1 MESRSWLGGD
11 NGSYIV
17 FGSAS
22 RMDLVADDNAL
33 AAGCLLLLLV
43 VGLVLGGAVLG
54 IAVAAAGAAAVEPD
68 AIALAGDAV
77 AFAGAAGAG
86 GADAGWGAGVGAA
99 AGGQGWDIGVV
110 VGLEFGVVLLLV
122 EVGLSEARG
131 EGLKGRLVVL
141 GVDHLAG
148 LVWAL
153 GTWGSDARGRE
164 RAALRDSGA
173 RDAARRTRAG
183 GGGGGRLGNVEDV
196 EVAAGGGLGGE
207 FAGGVM
213 ADVVAVDDVV
223 VPVSLTLLESGALE
237 LELTDPAA
245 GLLGVLGKRKLTLI
259 VVPGAEKMDGLAAG
273 GGAEREVEL
282 DSGHCEVVV

>member
-1 MESRSWLGGD
+1 MVG
-11 NGSYIV
+11 
-17 FGSAS
+17 GSAS
-22 RMDLVADDNAL
+22 DLVADDNAL

-68 AIALAGDAV
+68 AVALAGDAV
-77 AFAGAAGAG
+77 AFAGAARAG

-110 VGLEFGVVLLLV
+110 IGLELRVFFLLV
-122 EVGLSEARG
+122 GFLEVGLSEARG
-131 EGLKGRLVVL
+131 EGFEGGLVVL

-164 RAALRDSGA
+164 RAALGDGGA
-173 RDAARRTRAG
+173 RNAARGTRAG
-183 GGGGGRLGNVEDV
+183 GSGGGRLGDVEDV

-207 FAGGVM
+207 FTGRVV
-213 ADVVAVDDVV
+213 ADVVTVNDVV

-245 GLLGVLGKRKLTLI
+245 GLLGVLGKRKLALI
-259 VVPGAEKMDGLAAG
+259 AVPGTEKMDGLAAR

-282 DSGHCEVVV
+282 DSGHCEIVV